1 MLSSS
6 STFVASTVAI
16 YHNAIKSLIFSAAQI
31 LMAMAVFAFL
41 SLIAA
46 KAKVFSAYLMFFED
60 LIQKSYFIASRG
72 ISGSS
77 ILVLCFVLLYTAAN
91 LYGTLLWGFDA
102 PGYVMQ
108 GKNVSASTL
117 QNSMLANPDYILYL
131 DVKANN
137 LANLDQE
144 MPHMIGTNLF
154 KTGSNF
160 TLTPNVNRGRAEFV
174 TPARTEVGGRIW
186 LDGDGLSVSPDTQV
200 MVSYKTDQDG
210 KSIPMDCPVQELGTG
225 VAEFWNCTV
234 NNTYVQPL
242 LTTVVG
248 QPEVHWDIPSD
259 KVYDSRYIK
268 PDRRRNIWAAFG
280 QGGGTALMKQMF
292 TVTKGTRRHTFI
304 ETTFRATIF
313 TIPSVPFSDFE
324 LMDILKRTWS
334 TNATEQQAPI
344 LTRLSN
350 SIKRAQDSQHSFLFG
365 TNDADNVTT
374 TQVTWEYLTPEF
386 EGDPIYSLL
395 RISVTNITV
404 VRSED
409 IAVAPTPFAPCD
421 TSYMNI
427 AYGGVVSDTDCA
439 VATQG
444 RPKQFFGQVD
454 TSAVLILNGLGDGKS
469 NISGIALDQRVYEWA
484 AENSQRMDE
493 LLMARGYIVS
503 IDPSLVTVQMSI
515 LKPAISY
522 LQMFL
527 VLLALVLYV
536 IAWLSLKFSASSH
549 WSSSLLLNLLSPMN
563 PNNRGPGYVYP
574 VPNIRLQK
582 TEMGSFIIVNDS
594 ALRLNAD
601 SLGGVSAEGHAVP
614 QYHPFPQQQPVVQY
628 EQVPQQPKDTFVVEE
643 RQSYL
648 PQYQQPL
655 YPPKG

>member
-1 MLSSS
+1 MLYSS

-16 YHNAIKSLIFSAAQI
+16 YHNAIKSLIFSVAQI
-31 LMAMAVFAFL
+31 LMAMAVWAFL

-46 KAKVFSAYLMFFED
+46 KAKVFAAYLMFFED

-72 ISGSS
+72 FSGSS

-91 LYGTLLWGFDA
+91 LYGTLLWGLDA

-117 QNSMLANPDYILYL
+117 QNSLLPNPDYILYL
-131 DVKANN
+131 DMKANN
-137 LANLDQE
+137 LADLDQE
-144 MPHMIGTNLF
+144 LPRKIGTNLF
-154 KTGSNF
+154 KAGSNF
-160 TLTPNVNRGRAEFV
+160 TLTPEVNRGRAEFV
-174 TPARTEVGGRIW
+174 TPTRTEVGGRIW
-186 LDGDGLSVSPDTQV
+186 LDGDGLSVSPDTAV
-200 MVSYKTDQDG
+200 MVSYKTDEDG
-210 KSIPMDCPVQELGTG
+210 NQITMDCPVQELGVG

-234 NNTYVQPL
+234 NNTFVQPM
-242 LTTVVG
+242 LTSIIG

-259 KVYDSRYIK
+259 KAYDSKYIK

-304 ETTFRATIF
+304 QTTFRATLL
-313 TIPSVPFSDFE
+313 TMPHVPFSDFE

-350 SIKRAQDSQHSFLFG
+350 SIKKAQNTQHSFLFG
-365 TNDADNVTT
+365 TNDADNVTA
-374 TQVTWEYLTPEF
+374 TQVTWEYLTPETA
-386 EGDPIYSLL
+386 GDPMFSLL

-404 VRSED
+404 VRSEN
-409 IAVAPTPFAPCD
+409 IAVAPVPFAPCD

-439 VATQG
+439 VATG
-444 RPKQFFGQVD
+444 RARPQQFFGQVD
-454 TSAVLILNGLGDGKS
+454 TSAVLILNGLGDGRS
-469 NISGIALDQRVYEWA
+469 NISGLALDEKVYEWA
-484 AENSQRMDE
+484 AENSQRMDD
-493 LLMARGYIVS
+493 LLMARGFIVS
-503 IDPSLVTVQMSI
+503 IDPALVMVQMSI

-527 VLLALVLYV
+527 VLLAVVLYA
-536 IAWLSLKFSASSH
+536 IAWLSLKFSATSH
-549 WSSSLLLNLLSPMN
+549 WSSSLLLDLLSLN
-563 PNNRGPGYVYP
+563 ANKKEPGYVYP
-574 VPNIRLQK
+574 VPDIRLLK
-582 TEMGSFIIVNDS
+582 TEAGSFIAVNNS
-594 ALRLNAD
+594 ALRINAY
-601 SLGGVSAEGHAVP
+601 SPGGVIGEGHAVP
-614 QYHPFPQQQPVVQY
+614 QYQQFPQQEPVVQY
-628 EQVPQQPKDTFVVEE
+628 HEVPQQPKDTFVIEE

-648 PQYQQPL
+648 SQYQQPL
-655 YPPKG
+655 YPPQA